1 MLMKKIILPI
11 LILSFAWTLSAKE
24 QFIYTQISRNEGLT
38 STVNCIFKEKDGDVW
53 LGTPNGLFN
62 FNGNIL
68 HHNNDSLFIGR
79 SVFHTGMDSYGN
91 FWVLTDR
98 WPVMK
103 KAGDDHFQVLIND
116 DSDKDYPFHS
126 LCHDNDGAWLGS
138 EGKLFRYSYEDS
150 SFSLF
155 RDLKEKPSFLIRNI
169 FRIDDHTLLCCSHN
183 GLAFIDT
190 ETGELN
196 DTPFDTFNEVS
207 SVLVDSRGWIWISFY
222 NHGIVVHDR
231 SGKVI
236 RRYNTSNSQ
245 LSSDVVLCMTEKDSS
260 IWVGT
265 DGRGVNI
272 INPHNESIKVL
283 THIAGNPSSFP
294 AHSIKSIYTDDYGNV
309 WAGSVRDGLIRVSDS
324 GMKTYTDCHIG
335 LDVGLSNPT
344 VLCLYQDNDPQYIWI
359 GTDGEGLNRFD
370 PQTGKFT
377 HYPNTLK
384 TKVVS
389 IASYSEDELALSV
402 YSDRVWI
409 FNKHTGSMRPLE
421 INDRDINYLLK
432 YAGRSLNLANESD
445 GSLLLISNTIKRL
458 DKATGKCT
466 LIETDSGAKAKGN
479 FLPIASTEEGMWI
492 HDWYDIYLLPE
503 GGSGLILKGHS
514 DRHMINSG
522 HMGPD
527 GKIWLATEEG
537 LCRFNI
543 SNGTFS
549 HVRTTLLNT
558 AESVICDRESRVWV
572 GTYNGLYAYLEDSDS
587 FTLFGESDGA
597 APNEYLSKPRL
608 VSSDGDVYL
617 GGVQGL
623 LCIDKDYS
631 IDTTDNPTI
640 RLYNLTV
647 DNNSVS
653 IDKNGFISLPRHSKA
668 LEMNVSTSEKDI
680 FRKKVYR
687 FSIPAIGALYESNSP
702 VLRLQPLPKPG
713 KHDIYVSCTRRNG
726 EWSEPSRLVTVHI
739 PQPWYLSAWFII
751 FVIAFA
757 VIIFIRIQISII
769 RRKNNKL
776 QLAMREQEQKV
787 YEEKVR
793 FLINISHELR
803 TPLTLIMAPLKR
815 LLVSMDSSEAHFG
828 TLNRIYRQS
837 KRMRDLL
844 NMVLDLRK
852 MEVGKNS
859 LRIESVEYNQ
869 WILNAIEDIVNEEKS
884 EDIHIFTELDPAVGK
899 VEFDKI
905 KCDTVLTN
913 ILMNAVKHSMKG
925 DSIIIKTELTDT
937 GMVVTSISDEGPGLK
952 DIDPEK
958 MFTRFYQSNNEQYGS
973 GIGLSY
979 SKILVELH
987 GGSIGAMNNDD
998 KGATFWWQ
1006 IPVESQ
1012 MKNVETPARAYL
1024 NELMGFD
1031 SADEVK
1037 IPENTP
1043 CNTAEMTVMLV
1054 DDNQDLIDFL
1064 KEALTA
1070 EFAGIITASSGNR
1083 ALAQLSSGASPDII
1097 VSDVN
1102 MPDGDGFTLCNVL
1115 KSDSRYSHIPVILL
1129 TARGEQQSQSDSY
1142 RAGADA
1148 HLSKPFETETLIE
1161 LMRNMLRR
1169 KEDIRRK
1176 YLDNNGK
1183 TDVSYGSIEE
1193 SFILQLNEIIA
1204 EHISDPDFDQQLLC
1218 RELGVSRA
1226 SLYNKMKTITGAG
1239 AKEYITRIRLEK
1251 AKSLIENSSYTIAEI
1266 SDMTGF
1272 ASQSYFST
1280 AFKNY
1285 TGKTPSLYKQDS
1297 RK

>member
-11 LILSFAWTLSAKE
+11 LLLSFAWALSAKE
-24 QFIYTQISRNEGLT
+24 QFIYTRISRNEGLT
-38 STVNCIFKEKDGDVW
+38 STVNSIFKEKDGDVW

-68 HHNNDSLFIGR
+68 HHNKDSLLMER
-79 SVFHTGMDSYGN
+79 YVHHTGKDSHGN

-98 WPVMK
+98 WPIMK
-103 KAGDDHFQVLIND
+103 KADEDDFRLIQTS
-116 DSDKDYPFHS
+116 DSERDYPFHS
-126 LCHDNDGAWLGS
+126 LCSDNEGVWLGS
-138 EGKLFRYSYEDS
+138 EGKLFRYSYADS
-150 SFSLF
+150 SLSLF
-155 RDLKEKPSFLIRNI
+155 RDLTEKPSFLIRHL
-169 FRIDDHTLLCCSHN
+169 FKIDSHTLLCCSHN
-183 GLAFIDT
+183 GLVFIDT
-190 ETGELN
+190 ETGVLSE
-196 DTPFDTFNEVS
+196 TPFDTFNEVS

-222 NHGIVVHDR
+222 NHGTVVHDR

-236 RRYNTSNSQ
+236 RRYNTSCSQ
-245 LSSDVVLCMTEKDSS
+245 LSSDIILCMTERDSL
-260 IWVGT
+260 IWAGT
-265 DGRGVNI
+265 DGGGVNI
-272 INPHNESIKVL
+272 IDPISGEIRVL
-283 THIAGNPSSFP
+283 SHIAGNPSSFP
-294 AHSIKSIYTDDYGNV
+294 AHSVKSIYTDDYGNV
-309 WAGSVRDGLIRVSDS
+309 WAGSVRDGLIRISNS

-335 LDVGLSNPT
+335 LDAGLSNPT
-344 VLCLYQDNDPQYIWI
+344 VLCLHQDKDSQYIWI
-359 GTDGEGLNRFD
+359 GTDGEGLNRYD
-370 PQTGKFT
+370 PLTGKFT

-389 IASYSEDELALSV
+389 IASYSDDELALSV

-409 FNKHTGSMRPLE
+409 FNKNTGSMRPLE
-421 INDRDINYLLK
+421 IDDRDINYLLK

-445 GSLLLISNTIKRL
+445 GSLLLISNTVKRF
-458 DKATGKCT
+458 DRSTGKCT
-466 LIETDSGAKAKGN
+466 LIETADETKAKGN
-479 FLPIASTEEGMWI
+479 FLPIAHTEQGLWI
-492 HDWYDIYLLPE
+492 HDWYDIYLLPD
-503 GGSGLILKGHS
+503 GGSEMILKGHS
-514 DRHMINSG
+514 DRHVINSG
-522 HMGPD
+522 HIGPD

-549 HVRTTLLNT
+549 HVRTTLLST
-558 AESVICDRESRVWV
+558 AESVICDNESRVWV
-572 GTYNGLYAYLEDSDS
+572 GTDNGLYAYLEDSDS

-608 VSSDGDVYL
+608 MSREGDIYL

-623 LCIDKDYS
+623 LCIDRNYS
-631 IDTTDNPTI
+631 IDTTDEPSL
-640 RLYNLTV
+640 RLYSLTV
-647 DNNSVS
+647 DNNSAS
-653 IDKNGFISLPRHSKA
+653 IDKNGNCSLPRHSKT
-668 LEMNVSTSEKDI
+668 LEINVSTSERDI
-680 FRKKVYR
+680 FRKRVYR
-687 FSIPAIGALYESNSP
+687 FSIPAIGAVYESKSP
-702 VLRLQPLPKPG
+702 VLTLQPLPKPG
-713 KHDIYVSCTRRNG
+713 SHDIYVSCTRRNG
-726 EWSEPSRLVTVHI
+726 EWSEPSRILTLHI
-739 PQPWYLSAWFII
+739 PQPWYRSTWFII
-751 FVIAFA
+751 VAIAA
-757 VIIFIRIQISII
+757 LLIIFARLHISRNNRIQ
-769 RRKNNKL
+769 
-776 QLAMREQEQKV
+776 LAIKEQEQKV

-815 LLVSMDSSEAHFG
+815 LLVNMDNSDASFG

-859 LRIESVEYNQ
+859 MRIESVEYNQ
-869 WILNAIEDIVNEEKS
+869 WILNAIEDIVSEGESEE
-884 EDIHIFTELDPAVGK
+884 IHIFTELDQAVGK
-899 VEFDKI
+899 VDIDKI

-913 ILMNAVKHSMKG
+913 ILMNAIKHSIKG
-925 DSIIIKTELTDT
+925 DSIIIKTELDEE
-937 GMVVTSISDEGPGLK
+937 GMVLTSISDEGPGLK

-987 GGSIGAMNNDD
+987 GGSIGAQNNDD
-998 KGATFWWQ
+998 KGATFWWK
-1006 IPVESQ
+1006 IPVRSQ
-1012 MKNVETPARAYL
+1012 MQNVETPSKAYL
-1024 NELMGFD
+1024 NELIGYD
-1031 SADEVK
+1031 SAEAVN
-1037 IPENTP
+1037 IPESTP
-1043 CNTAEMTVMLV
+1043 CNTSEMKVMLV

-1070 EFAGIITASSGNR
+1070 EFSEIITASGGNK
-1083 ALAQLSSGASPDII
+1083 ALAQLYSGIMPDII
-1097 VSDVN
+1097 VSDIN
-1102 MPDGDGFTLCNVL
+1102 MPDGDGFSLCSTV
-1115 KSDSRYSHIPVILL
+1115 KSDSRYSHIPVLLL

-1142 RAGADA
+1142 KVGADA
-1148 HLSKPFETETLIE
+1148 HLSKPFETDTLIE

-1169 KEDIRRK
+1169 KEDIRRR

-1183 TDVSYGSIEE
+1183 TETGYGSIEE

-1204 EHISDPDFDQQLLC
+1204 EHLGDPSLDQQLLC

-1226 SLYNKMKTITGAG
+1226 SLYNKMKAITGAG

-1251 AKSLIENSSYTIAEI
+1251 AKSLIEESHYSIAEI

-1285 TGKTPSLYKQDS
+1285 TGKTPSQYKQDK
-1297 RK
+1297 RN